1 MTLTIAPSD
10 LASYLA
16 DGLRDIAPIED
27 LGDGLRVTTQ
37 CMYPSNGLVQVIVRG
52 GGRFLTI
59 SDDGGAVDE
68 AESAGIDLRGRG
80 SDGVLLRVVEPQG
93 LRVQQ
98 GVIFAGPTP
107 VEDAATSILLVA
119 NASKE
124 VAHWL
129 YDHAKMPR
137 TRDFK
142 EMLSSFLSA
151 KFHERLL
158 HDEKIVGSS
167 NKSHKFANVIVL
179 DSGKRLIVDPVAN
192 DPSSINA
199 RVVANLDVKAA
210 ANQNIIQRI
219 VYDDEETWSPADLNL
234 LQVGAPVIRFSRS
247 PDAIGRL
254 AARG

>member
-1 MTLTIAPSD
+1 MALTIAPSD

-27 LGDGLRVTTQ
+27 MGDGLRLTTQ
-37 CMYPSNGLVQVIVRG
+37 CMYPSNGLVQVVVRG
-52 GGRFLTI
+52 GGRFVTV

-93 LRVQQ
+93 LRVQK
-98 GVIFAGPTP
+98 GVIFSGPIP
-107 VEDAATSILLVA
+107 VEDVAVSILLVA

-129 YDHAKMPR
+129 YDHARMPR

-142 EMLSSFLSA
+142 EMLASFLSA
-151 KFHERLL
+151 RFHERLL

-167 NKSHKFANVIVL
+167 NKAHKFANVVIL
-179 DSGKRLIVDPVAN
+179 NSGKRLIVDPVTN
-192 DPSSINA
+192 DPASINA
-199 RVVANLDVKAA
+199 RVVANFDVKHA
-210 ANQNIIQRI
+210 ANSNVIQRI
-219 VYDDEETWSPADLNL
+219 VYDDEETWSPSDLNL
-234 LQVGAPVIRFSRS
+234 LQVGAPVVRFSRS
-247 PDAIGRL
+247 SDAIERL
-254 AARG
+254 AAHG